1 MCRYANV
8 RVGATC
14 FTCEYTTVPRMLSRS
29 ATANDSTV
37 NRNVI
42 ANTRAGIPIQRGPPE
57 LVFAMLLSYTSTQT
71 SVQSIATGH
80 FRHCFCAHTLQYS
93 HVASRLGD
101 HPQPRGDRA
110 KQPGFTGAQW
120 HLLRPLGRD
129 YHY

>member
-8 RVGATC
+8 RFGATC

-57 LVFAMLLSYTSTQT
+57 LVFPMLLSYTSTQT
-71 SVQSIATGH
+71 SVQSSATGYFSH
-80 FRHCFCAHTLQYS
+80 WLCPITLQYR
-93 HVASRLGD
+93 HVANRLGD
-101 HPQPRGDRA
+101 
-110 KQPGFTGAQW
+110 
-120 HLLRPLGRD
+120 RP
-129 YHY
+129 